1 VVNSVYEFLRAFA
14 NDRLGG
20 PLMKNKQ
27 FYHRLG
33 FAASGVCQ
41 AWQRERSFRT
51 QMLLGLAAIALTI
64 MLAPG
69 LLWAAAVALSIA
81 LVLALELFNTAI
93 ECVIDHLHPET
104 APEIKLAK
112 DIAAGA
118 VLMASIG
125 AACVGLLMMVSVFW
139 R

>member
-1 VVNSVYEFLRAFA
+1 M
-14 NDRLGG
+14 D

-27 FYHRLG
+27 FYHRLW
-33 FAASGVCQ
+33 FAASGVSE
-41 AWQRERSFRT
+41 AWRRERSFRT
-51 QMLLGLAAIALTI
+51 QVLLALAAIVF
-64 MLAPG
+64 MVVFAPG
-69 LLWAAAVALSIA
+69 LIWAAAVALSIA
-81 LVLALELFNTAI
+81 LVLTLELLNTAM
-93 ECVIDHLHPET
+93 ECLIDHLHPET

-125 AACVGLLMMVSVFW
+125 AATVGLLMVVSVFW

>member
-1 VVNSVYEFLRAFA
+1 M
-14 NDRLGG
+14 D

-33 FAASGVCQ
+33 FAASGVSE

-51 QMLLGLAAIALTI
+51 QVLLGLGATVFTVVF
-64 MLAPG
+64 APG
-69 LLWAAAVALSIA
+69 LIWAAAVALSIA
-81 LVLALELFNTAI
+81 LVLALELLNTAI
-93 ECVIDHLHPET
+93 ECVIDHLHPEA

-125 AACVGLLMMVSVFW
+125 AATVGLLMVVSVFW

>member
-1 VVNSVYEFLRAFA
+1 M
-14 NDRLGG
+14 D
-20 PLMKNKQ
+20 PLTKNKQ

-33 FAASGVCQ
+33 FAASGVSE
-41 AWQRERSFRT
+41 AWRRERSFRT
-51 QMLLGLAAIALTI
+51 QVLLALAAIVFTAVF
-64 MLAPG
+64 APG
-69 LLWAAAVALSIA
+69 LIWAAAVALSIA
-81 LVLALELFNTAI
+81 LVLTLELLNTAM
-93 ECVIDHLHPET
+93 ECLIDHLHPET

-125 AACVGLLMMVSVFW
+125 AVAVGLLMVVSVFW